1 MNQLWNP
8 IAAFL
13 EFFQVYEGLDFFF
26 METGD
31 GVCVFFEKTWMGGGN
46 TKIFRYE
53 ELSICGI
60 FGINQDLSGEFVG
73 ICMILHNYL

>member
-1 MNQLWNP
+1 
-8 IAAFL
+8 
-13 EFFQVYEGLDFFF
+13 